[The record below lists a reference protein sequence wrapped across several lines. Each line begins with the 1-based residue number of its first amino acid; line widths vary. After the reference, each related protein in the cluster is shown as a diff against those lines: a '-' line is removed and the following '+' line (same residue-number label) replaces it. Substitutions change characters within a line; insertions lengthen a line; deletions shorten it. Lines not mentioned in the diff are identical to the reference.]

1 MEKPQVE
8 NLKAL
13 VYLRELN
20 NYQRSLAIDE
30 FNRLV
35 DYVKELEQLTKPD
48 VEGQSEQLPSDD
60 IFDMPE
66 VDLKNPLEE
75 FYYYE
80 RPAYLEDDQK
90 QFRERLQ
97 KALDYLSVG
106 NHVFCPHCGDK
117 LQLKVETDLNSGR
130 VCKSALCKGK

>member
-1 MEKPQVE
+1 MKRCLLKRYNFQIINKMSKENKTSEKQQ
-8 NLKAL
+8 NGNDFIA
-13 VYLRELN
+13 
-20 NYQRSLAIDE
+20 
-30 FNRLV
+30 
-35 DYVKELEQLTKPD
+35 D
-48 VEGQSEQLPSDD
+48 VSFELPSDE

-97 KALDYLSVG
+97 KALNYLKG
-106 NHVFCPHCGDK
+106 N
-117 LQLKVETDLNSGR
+117 
-130 VCKSALCKGK
+130 

>member
-1 MEKPQVE
+1 MTQEDWTKMNKESHYNSLIKQDLAHRKLIKKLQLE
-8 NLKAL
+8 RDELKKQ
-13 VYLRELN
+13 LRIGGVSFE
-20 NYQRSLAIDE
+20 
-30 FNRLV
+30 
-35 DYVKELEQLTKPD
+35 
-48 VEGQSEQLPSDD
+48 LPSDD

-97 KALDYLSVG
+97 KALNYLKG
-106 NHVFCPHCGDK
+106 N
-117 LQLKVETDLNSGR
+117 
-130 VCKSALCKGK
+130 